1 MTCLSRNK
9 QNLHNLHF
17 TWLFIGSAITN
28 CFQTFSQR
36 MQSRKGVKR
45 FLPHSNLPGCLVT
58 TKSAQ
63 KYGQFCSN
71 FGGMAV
77 KRQHTYIPPLRP
89 LLSHHL
95 TALDQIR
102 PPIIF
107 SELDVTFYSRRYAS
121 PPSPLPQGVGCHDGA
136 SIACASQLSLV
147 LISSAMSICGLPPRS
162 HIMHLLSTMHWP
174 WKGPQIPLS
183 CRHQVIFDH

>member
-1 MTCLSRNK
+1 MFAK
-9 QNLHNLHF
+9 KKKNLRKLHF

-36 MQSRKGVKR
+36 MQSRKDVNR

-107 SELDVTFYSRRYAS
+107 SELDVTFYSCRYAS
-121 PPSPLPQGVGCHDGA
+121 PSSPLPLGVGCHDGA
-136 SIACASQLSLV
+136 SLACVSMLSLF
-147 LISSAMSICGLPPRS
+147 LISSAMPICGLPP
-162 HIMHLLSTMHWP
+162 
-174 WKGPQIPLS
+174 
-183 CRHQVIFDH
+183 